1 MQDIGAEN
9 PAKVFIPMKNNYFL
23 PSVFLFLFAW
33 LLLGSCKSGAPEPA
47 IPYIF
52 VYEEI
57 NLNDINYQSLKQ
69 PNGYAYLQQAGVRGI
84 LLISDGNN
92 NYKAF
97 DRACPYHP
105 QDECAQVNM
114 HSSGFYMEDSCCD
127 STFGTDY
134 GNPIGGPAQR
144 PLRQY
149 STFLNDNYLIISS
162 E

>member
-1 MQDIGAEN
+1 MPDTGAEN
-9 PAKVFIPMKNNYFL
+9 PAKGFIPMKNNYFHL
-23 PSVFLFLFAW
+23 SAFFFLLAA
-33 LLLGSCKSGAPEPA
+33 LLLGSCKSDSPDPA
-47 IPYIF
+47 IPYVF

-69 PNGYAYLQQAGVRGI
+69 PNGYAYIQNTGVRGI

-105 QDECAQVNM
+105 QDDCAQVSM
-114 HSSGFYMEDSCCD
+114 HSSGFYIEDSCCG

-134 GNPIGGPAQR
+134 GTPTGGPAQS

-149 STFLNDNYLIISS
+149 STFINGNYLIISS